1 MPVEEVPTSPRS
13 FAFRATV
20 LVLSFAVVA
29 FGIAFMV
36 SAHLGVSPADILS
49 TGGAERLDIGVG
61 TMGWISGGFFTMLA
75 WLLKRPPQWGTII
88 GAVAVGFFV
97 NIALDLVPEPD
108 PLVVR
113 VPMLLAGLV
122 LIYTAVSFGV
132 ATALGTGP
140 MELVML
146 GLSDRG
152 MSVQVARWGLEA
164 VVFVLGVALGGEL
177 GVGTVM
183 FVLLTGP
190 VLARSLPPCV
200 KLMRTSVLT
209 APTGIDA

>member
-61 TMGWISGGFFTMLA
+61 TMGWISGAFFTMLA

>member
-1 MPVEEVPTSPRS
+1 VPVEEVPTSPRS
-13 FAFRATV
+13 FAFRATI
-20 LVLSFAVVA
+20 LVVSFAVVA

-36 SAHLGVSPADILS
+36 SAHLGVAPADILS

-75 WLLKRPPQWGTII
+75 WFLKRPPQWGTII
-88 GAVAVGFFV
+88 GAVTVGFFV

-108 PLVVR
+108 PLITR
-113 VPMLLAGLV
+113 VPMLLFGLV

-200 KLMRTSVLT
+200 RFMRTSVLT
-209 APTGIDA
+209 VPTGIDA

>member
-13 FAFRATV
+13 FAFRVSV

-49 TGGAERLDIGVG
+49 TGGAKRLGIGVG
-61 TMGWISGGFFTMLA
+61 TMGWISGAFFTMLA